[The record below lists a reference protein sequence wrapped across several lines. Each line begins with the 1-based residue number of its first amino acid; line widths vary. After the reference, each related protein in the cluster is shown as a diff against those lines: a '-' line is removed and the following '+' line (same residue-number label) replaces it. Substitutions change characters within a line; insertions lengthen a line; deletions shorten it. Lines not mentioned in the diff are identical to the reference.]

1 MKRLENKVALV
12 TGSSK
17 GIGAGIAKQF
27 AHEGANVVVNYSSS
41 NRAAEKVVNEITQ
54 NGGTAIAVQA
64 DISKHADI
72 ERLFGETKKAFDG
85 LDVLVNNA
93 GVWEMESL
101 GEISEESFH
110 KQVNTHLKGSI
121 FCTQHAAAMFDNN
134 GGSIINISSTM
145 SINPLPGTMIYSAAK
160 AGIDNV
166 TKVLAKELGSQEIRI
181 NTLAPGQTR
190 TEGNQETGIT
200 GSEIEQ
206 QMVDKTPLGRVG
218 QPGDIAKVATFLA
231 SDEAGWVTG
240 ERISA
245 SGGLL

>member
-1 MKRLENKVALV
+1 MNRLENKVALV

-27 AHEGANVVVNYSSS
+27 GREGASVIVNYSSS
-41 NRAAEKVVNEITQ
+41 NRAAEKVVNEITK
-54 NGGTAIAVQA
+54 NGGAAIAVQA

-72 ERLFGETKKAFDG
+72 KRLFKETKKAFDG

-101 GEISEESFH
+101 EEVSEESFH

-121 FCTQHAAAMFDNN
+121 FCTQQAAAMFDKN

-145 SINPLPGTMIYSAAK
+145 SINPIPGTMIYSAAK
-160 AGIDNV
+160 AGIDNM
-166 TKVLAKELGSQEIRI
+166 TKVLAKELGPQEIRI
-181 NTLAPGQTR
+181 NTIAPGQTR
-190 TEGNQETGIT
+190 TEGNKETGIT

-218 QPGDIAKVATFLA
+218 EPGDIAKVASFLA

>member
-1 MKRLENKVALV
+1 
-12 TGSSK
+12 
-17 GIGAGIAKQF
+17 
-27 AHEGANVVVNYSSS
+27 
-41 NRAAEKVVNEITQ
+41 
-54 NGGTAIAVQA
+54 
-64 DISKHADI
+64 
-72 ERLFGETKKAFDG
+72 
-85 LDVLVNNA
+85 
-93 GVWEMESL
+93 
-101 GEISEESFH
+101 
-110 KQVNTHLKGSI
+110 HLKGSI

-200 GSEIEQ
+200 GSDIEQ
-206 QMVDKTPLGRVG
+206 QMVDKTTLGRVG
-218 QPGDIAKVATFLA
+218 QPGDIAKVATFLV